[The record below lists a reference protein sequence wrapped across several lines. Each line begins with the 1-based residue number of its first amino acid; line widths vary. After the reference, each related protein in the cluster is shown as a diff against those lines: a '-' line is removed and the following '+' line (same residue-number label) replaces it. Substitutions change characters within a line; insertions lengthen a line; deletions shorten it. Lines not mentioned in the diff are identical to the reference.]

1 MKQLTLFLVVLT
13 STLSLAQVTR
23 NVGDFTKISVFDKI
37 QVELIQSD
45 ENKVVLD
52 GVNAAEVEVV
62 NKNGLVKL
70 RLPLVKFLSGQQ
82 IEAKIYYT
90 ELTSIMVAEGSKVTA
105 NSVFKSSDLTLES
118 KEGSQIKLDLAVE
131 NVNIKA
137 YTGSELSLTG
147 SAQNIDA
154 LINTGADLK
163 AKDLTVQHAIVNV
176 NTGGIASVTAIDYLS
191 VKVVA
196 GGSVFVYGNPA
207 KLSQSVTAGGSII
220 INKE

>member
-90 ELTSIMVAEGSKVTA
+90 ELTSIMVAEGSKVTT

-147 SAQNIDA
+147 SVQNIDA

>member
-1 MKQLTLFLVVLT
+1 MKQLTLFLVLLT

-37 QVELIQSD
+37 QVALIQSD

-62 NKNGLVKL
+62 NKNGLLKL

-90 ELTSIMVAEGSKVTA
+90 ELTSIMVAEGSKVIS
-105 NSVFKSSDLTLES
+105 NSVIKSSDLTLES
-118 KEGSQIKLDLAVE
+118 KEGSKITLDLDVE
-131 NVNIKA
+131 NLNIKA
-137 YTGSELSLTG
+137 YTGSELNLSG
-147 SAQNIDA
+147 NSQNMDA

-163 AKDLTVQHAIVNV
+163 AKDLTVKHAIVNV

>member
-1 MKQLTLFLVVLT
+1 MKQVTSLFLVLL
-13 STLSLAQVTR
+13 STISIAQVTR

-62 NKNGLVKL
+62 NKNGTVKL

-90 ELTSIMVAEGSKVTA
+90 SLTSIMAAEGSKVTA
-105 NSVFKSSDLTLES
+105 NSQIKADDLIIET
-118 KEGSQIKLDLAVE
+118 KEGSQVTLDLAVD
-131 NVNIKA
+131 NLYIKA
-137 YTGSELSLTG
+137 YTGSELNLTG
-147 SAQNIDA
+147 NTHDLDA

-163 AKDLTVQHAIVNV
+163 AKELTVQHALVNV
-176 NTGGIASVTAIDYLS
+176 NTGGIASVTAKEYLS

-196 GGSVFVYGNPA
+196 GGSVFVYGNPS
-207 KLSQSVTAGGSII
+207 KLTQSVTAGGTITIS
-220 INKE
+220 KD

>member
-1 MKQLTLFLVVLT
+1 MKQLTLFLVVLSSIL
-13 STLSLAQVTR
+13 STAQVTR
-23 NVGDFTKISVFDKI
+23 KVGDFTKISVFDKI

-45 ENKVVLD
+45 ENKVILD
-52 GVNAAEVEVV
+52 GVHAAEVEVV
-62 NKNGLVKL
+62 NKNGLLKL

-90 ELTSIMVAEGSKVTA
+90 ELSSILVAEGSKVTA
-105 NSVFKSSDLTLES
+105 NSVFKSADLLLES
-118 KEGSQIKLDLAVE
+118 KEGSQVKLDLDVD
-131 NVNIKA
+131 NLNIKA
-137 YTGSELSLTG
+137 YTGSELNLTG
-147 SAQNIDA
+147 TTQNIDA

-176 NTGGIASVTAIDYLS
+176 NTGGIASVTAKEYLS

-196 GGSVFVYGNPA
+196 GGSVFVYGNPT

-220 INKE
+220 IDKE

>member
-1 MKQLTLFLVVLT
+1 MKQLTLFLVLLT

-37 QVELIQSD
+37 QVALIQSD

-62 NKNGLVKL
+62 NKNGLLKL

-90 ELTSIMVAEGSKVTA
+90 ELTSIMVAEGSKVIS
-105 NSVFKSSDLTLES
+105 NSVIKSSDLTLES
-118 KEGSQIKLDLAVE
+118 KEGSKITLDLDVE
-131 NVNIKA
+131 NLNIKA
-137 YTGSELSLTG
+137 YTGSELNISG
-147 SAQNIDA
+147 NSQNMDA

-163 AKDLTVQHAIVNV
+163 AKDLTVKHAIVNV

>member
-1 MKQLTLFLVVLT
+1 MKQLSFILVIACSVFGY
-13 STLSLAQVTR
+13 SQVTR

-52 GVNAAEVEVV
+52 GVNASEVEVV

-90 ELTSIMVAEGSKVTA
+90 NLTSIMVAEGSKVTA
-105 NSVFKSSDLTLES
+105 NSIFKSNDLTLES
-118 KEGSQIKLDLAVE
+118 KEGSTITLDLAVE
-131 NVNIKA
+131 NLTIKA
-137 YTGSELSLTG
+137 YTGSNMNIKGATQNLD
-147 SAQNIDA
+147 AQ
-154 LINTGADLK
+154 INTGADVK
-163 AKDLTVQHAIVNV
+163 AKELTAKHAIVNV

-191 VKVVA
+191 VKVLA
-196 GGSVFVYGNPA
+196 GGSVFVYGNPT

>member
-1 MKQLTLFLVVLT
+1 MKQLTLFLVVLS
-13 STLSLAQVTR
+13 STLSTAQVTR
-23 NVGDFTKISVFDKI
+23 KVGDFTKISVFDKI

-45 ENKVVLD
+45 ENKVILD
-52 GVNAAEVEVV
+52 GVHAAEVEVV
-62 NKNGLVKL
+62 NKNGLLKL

-90 ELTSIMVAEGSKVTA
+90 ELSSILVAEGSKVTA
-105 NSVFKSSDLTLES
+105 NSVFKSADLLLES
-118 KEGSQIKLDLAVE
+118 KEGSQVKLDLDVD
-131 NVNIKA
+131 NLNIKA
-137 YTGSELSLTG
+137 YTGSELNLTG
-147 SAQNIDA
+147 TTQNIDA

-176 NTGGIASVTAIDYLS
+176 NTGGIASVTAKEYLS

-196 GGSVFVYGNPA
+196 GGSVFVYGNPT

-220 INKE
+220 IDKE

>member
-13 STLSLAQVTR
+13 STLCLAQVTR

-90 ELTSIMVAEGSKVTA
+90 ELSSILVAEGSKVTA

>member
-1 MKQLTLFLVVLT
+1 MKQLTLILIILS
-13 STLSLAQVTR
+13 STLSTAQVTR
-23 NVGDFTKISVFDKI
+23 KVGDFTKISVFDKI

-45 ENKVVLD
+45 ENKVILD
-52 GVNAAEVEVV
+52 GVHAAEVEVV
-62 NKNGLVKL
+62 NKNGLLKL

-90 ELTSIMVAEGSKVTA
+90 ELSSILVAEGSKVTA
-105 NSVFKSSDLTLES
+105 NSVFKSADLTLES
-118 KEGSQIKLDLAVE
+118 KEGSQIKLDLDVD
-131 NVNIKA
+131 NLNIKA

-147 SAQNIDA
+147 AAQNIDA

-163 AKDLTVQHAIVNV
+163 AKDLIVQHVIVNV
-176 NTGGIASVTAIDYLS
+176 NTGGIASVTAKEYLS

-196 GGSVFVYGNPA
+196 GGSVFVYGNPT

-220 INKE
+220 IDKE

>member
-1 MKQLTLFLVVLT
+1 MKQVTSLFLVLL
-13 STLSLAQVTR
+13 STISIAQVTR

-45 ENKVVLD
+45 ENKVILD
-52 GVNAAEVEVV
+52 GVHAAEVEVV
-62 NKNGLVKL
+62 NKNGLLKL

-90 ELTSIMVAEGSKVTA
+90 ELSSILVAEGSKVTA
-105 NSVFKSSDLTLES
+105 NSVFKSADLLLES
-118 KEGSQIKLDLAVE
+118 KEGSQVKLDLDVD
-131 NVNIKA
+131 NLNIKA
-137 YTGSELSLTG
+137 YTGSELNLTG
-147 SAQNIDA
+147 TTQNIDA

-176 NTGGIASVTAIDYLS
+176 NTGGIASVTAKEYLS

-196 GGSVFVYGNPA
+196 GGSVFVYGNPT

-220 INKE
+220 IDKE

>member
-1 MKQLTLFLVVLT
+1 MKQVTSLFLVLL
-13 STLSLAQVTR
+13 STISIAQVTR

-37 QVELIQSD
+37 KVELIQSD

-62 NKNGLVKL
+62 NKNGTVKL

-82 IEAKIYYT
+82 IEAKIYYSS
-90 ELTSIMVAEGSKVTA
+90 LTSIMAAEGSKVMA
-105 NSVFKSSDLTLES
+105 N
-118 KEGSQIKLDLAVE
+118 SQIKSDDLTIETKEGAQVTLDLAVD
-131 NVNIKA
+131 NLNIKA
-137 YTGSELSLTG
+137 YTGSELNLTG
-147 SAQNIDA
+147 NSHDLDA

-163 AKDLTVQHAIVNV
+163 AKELTVQHALVNV
-176 NTGGIASVTAIDYLS
+176 NTGGIASVTAKEYLS

-196 GGSVFVYGNPA
+196 GGSVFVYGNPS
-207 KLSQSVTAGGSII
+207 KLNQSVTAGGSII

>member
-1 MKQLTLFLVVLT
+1 MKQVSSLFLVLL
-13 STLSLAQVTR
+13 STFSIAQVTR

-37 QVELIQSD
+37 QVELIQSN

-90 ELTSIMVAEGSKVTA
+90 NLSSILVAEGAKVSA
-105 NSVFKSSDLTLES
+105 DSVLKSSDLTLES
-118 KEGSQIKLDLAVE
+118 KEGSQVTLDLAVD
-131 NVNIKA
+131 NLNIKS
-137 YTGSELSLTG
+137 YTGSELNLKGTT
-147 SAQNIDA
+147 QNLDA
-154 LINTGADLK
+154 LVNTGADLK
-163 AKDLTVQHAIVNV
+163 AKDLTVKHALVNV
-176 NTGGIASVTAIDYLS
+176 NTGGIASVTALDYLS

-207 KLSQSVTAGGSII
+207 KLIQSVTAGGSII

>member
-1 MKQLTLFLVVLT
+1 MKQLTLILIILS
-13 STLSLAQVTR
+13 STLSTAQVTR
-23 NVGDFTKISVFDKI
+23 KVGDFTKISVFDKI

-45 ENKVVLD
+45 ENKVILD

-62 NKNGLVKL
+62 NKNGLLKL

-90 ELTSIMVAEGSKVTA
+90 ELSSILVAEGSKVTA

-137 YTGSELSLTG
+137 YTGSELNLSG
-147 SAQNIDA
+147 NSQNMDA

-176 NTGGIASVTAIDYLS
+176 NTGGIASVTAKEYLS

-196 GGSVFVYGNPA
+196 GGSVFVYGNPT
-207 KLSQSVTAGGSII
+207 KLTQSVTAGGSII
-220 INKE
+220 INKD

>member
-1 MKQLTLFLVVLT
+1 MKKLAFIIIVLV
-13 STLSLAQVTR
+13 STFSRAQVTR
-23 NVGDFTKISVFDKI
+23 NVGDFTKISVFDKM

-45 ENKVVLD
+45 ENKIVLD

-62 NKNGLVKL
+62 NKNGTVKL

-90 ELTSIMVAEGSKVTA
+90 SLNSIMAAEGSKVTA
-105 NSVFKSSDLTLES
+105 NSQIKAEGLTIET
-118 KEGSQIKLDLAVE
+118 KEGSQIQLELDVEKLI
-131 NVNIKA
+131 IKA
-137 YTGSELSLTG
+137 YTGSELNLTG
-147 SAQNIDA
+147 ITHDLDA

-163 AKDLTVQHAIVNV
+163 AKELTVQHALVNV
-176 NTGGIASVTAIDYLS
+176 NTGGIASVTAKEYMS

-196 GGSVFVYGNPA
+196 GGSVFVYGNPT
-207 KLSQSVTAGGSII
+207 KLTQSVTAGGSII

>member
-1 MKQLTLFLVVLT
+1 MKQVTSLFLVLL
-13 STLSLAQVTR
+13 STISIAQVTR

-37 QVELIQSD
+37 KVELIQSD

-62 NKNGLVKL
+62 NKNGTVKL

-82 IEAKIYYT
+82 IEAKIYYSS
-90 ELTSIMVAEGSKVTA
+90 LTSIMAAEGSKVIA
-105 NSVFKSSDLTLES
+105 N
-118 KEGSQIKLDLAVE
+118 SQIKSDDLIIETKEGAQVTLDLAVD
-131 NVNIKA
+131 NLNIKA
-137 YTGSELSLTG
+137 YTGSELNLTG
-147 SAQNIDA
+147 NSHDLDA

-163 AKDLTVQHAIVNV
+163 AKELTVQHALVNV
-176 NTGGIASVTAIDYLS
+176 NTGGIASVTAKEYLS

-196 GGSVFVYGNPA
+196 GGSVFVYGNPS
-207 KLSQSVTAGGSII
+207 KLNQSVTAGGSII

>member
-1 MKQLTLFLVVLT
+1 MKQLTLFLVVLS
-13 STLSLAQVTR
+13 STLSFAQVTR

-37 QVELIQSD
+37 QVELIQAD
-45 ENKVVLD
+45 QNKVVLD

-62 NKNGLVKL
+62 NKNGLLKL

-90 ELTSIMVAEGSKVTA
+90 ELSSILVAEGSKVTA
-105 NSVFKSSDLTLES
+105 NSVFKSADLTLES

-131 NVNIKA
+131 NLNIKA
-137 YTGSELSLTG
+137 YTGSELNLSGT
-147 SAQNIDA
+147 AQNIDA

-176 NTGGIASVTAIDYLS
+176 NTGGIASVTAKEYLS
-191 VKVVA
+191 VKVLA
-196 GGSVFVYGNPA
+196 GGSVFVYGNPT

>member
-1 MKQLTLFLVVLT
+1 MKQVTSLFLVLL
-13 STLSLAQVTR
+13 STISIAQVTR

-37 QVELIQSD
+37 KVELIQSD

-62 NKNGLVKL
+62 NKNGTVKL

-90 ELTSIMVAEGSKVTA
+90 SLTSIMAAEGSKVMA
-105 NSVFKSSDLTLES
+105 N
-118 KEGSQIKLDLAVE
+118 SQIKSDDLIIETKEGAQVTLDLAVD
-131 NVNIKA
+131 NLNIKA
-137 YTGSELSLTG
+137 YTGSELNLTG
-147 SAQNIDA
+147 NSHDLDA

-163 AKDLTVQHAIVNV
+163 AKELTVQHALVNV
-176 NTGGIASVTAIDYLS
+176 NTGGIASVNAKEYLS

-196 GGSVFVYGNPA
+196 GGSVFVYGNPS
-207 KLSQSVTAGGSII
+207 KLNQSVTAGGSII

>member
-1 MKQLTLFLVVLT
+1 MKQLTLILIILS
-13 STLSLAQVTR
+13 STLSTAQVTR
-23 NVGDFTKISVFDKI
+23 KVGDFTKISVFDKI

-45 ENKVVLD
+45 ENKVILD
-52 GVNAAEVEVV
+52 GVHAAEVEVV
-62 NKNGLVKL
+62 NKNGLLKL

-90 ELTSIMVAEGSKVTA
+90 ELSSILVAEGSKVTA
-105 NSVFKSSDLTLES
+105 NSVFKSADLLLES
-118 KEGSQIKLDLAVE
+118 KEGSQVKLDLDVD
-131 NVNIKA
+131 NLNIKA

-147 SAQNIDA
+147 DAQNIDA

-163 AKDLTVQHAIVNV
+163 AKDLIVQHAIVNV
-176 NTGGIASVTAIDYLS
+176 NTGGIASVTAKEYLS

-196 GGSVFVYGNPA
+196 GGSVFVYGNPT

-220 INKE
+220 IDKE

>member
-1 MKQLTLFLVVLT
+1 MKQVTSLFLVLL
-13 STLSLAQVTR
+13 STISIAQVTR

-37 QVELIQSD
+37 QVQLIQSD

-62 NKNGLVKL
+62 NKNGTVKL

-90 ELTSIMVAEGSKVTA
+90 SLNSIMAAEGSKIKADSQIKT
-105 NSVFKSSDLTLES
+105 DELTLET
-118 KEGSQIKLDLAVE
+118 KEGSQIQLELDVEKL
-131 NVNIKA
+131 NIKA
-137 YTGSELSLTG
+137 YTGSELNLTG
-147 SAQNIDA
+147 STHDLDA
-154 LINTGADLK
+154 LIHTGADLK
-163 AKDLTVQHAIVNV
+163 AKELTVQHALVNV
-176 NTGGIASVTAIDYLS
+176 NTGGIASVTAKEYLS

-196 GGSVFVYGNPA
+196 GGSVFVYGNPT
-207 KLSQSVTAGGSII
+207 KLTQSVTAGGSII

>member
-1 MKQLTLFLVVLT
+1 MKQVTSLFLVLL
-13 STLSLAQVTR
+13 STISIAQVTR

-37 QVELIQSD
+37 KVELIQSD

-62 NKNGLVKL
+62 NKNGTVKL

-82 IEAKIYYT
+82 IEAKIYYSS
-90 ELTSIMVAEGSKVTA
+90 LTSIMAAEGSKVMA
-105 NSVFKSSDLTLES
+105 NSKIKTDNLTIET
-118 KEGSQIKLDLAVE
+118 KEGAQVTLDLVVD
-131 NVNIKA
+131 NLNIKA
-137 YTGSELSLTG
+137 YTGSELNLTG
-147 SAQNIDA
+147 NTHDLDA

-163 AKDLTVQHAIVNV
+163 AKELTVQHALVNV
-176 NTGGIASVTAIDYLS
+176 NTGGIASVNTKEYLS

-196 GGSVFVYGNPA
+196 GGSVFVYGNPS
-207 KLSQSVTAGGSII
+207 KLNQSVTAGGSII

>member
-1 MKQLTLFLVVLT
+1 MKQLTLFLVVLI

-37 QVELIQSD
+37 QVALIQSD

-62 NKNGLVKL
+62 NKNGLLKL

-90 ELTSIMVAEGSKVTA
+90 ELTSIMVAEGSKVIS
-105 NSVFKSSDLTLES
+105 NSVIKSSDLTLES
-118 KEGSQIKLDLAVE
+118 KEGSKITLDLDVE
-131 NVNIKA
+131 NLNIKA
-137 YTGSELSLTG
+137 YTGSELNLSG
-147 SAQNIDA
+147 NSQNMDA

-163 AKDLTVQHAIVNV
+163 AKDLTVKHAIVNV